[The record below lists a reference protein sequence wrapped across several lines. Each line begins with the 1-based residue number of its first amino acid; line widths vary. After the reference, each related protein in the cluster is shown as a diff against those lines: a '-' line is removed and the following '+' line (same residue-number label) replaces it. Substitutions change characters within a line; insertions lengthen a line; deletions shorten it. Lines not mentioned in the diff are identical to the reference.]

1 MAKIIFSNG
10 AEIRGTIGGT
20 TFSRNA
26 SGAYA
31 RNYVKPVNANTAKQ
45 QVVRN
50 QFSSVS
56 SAYRSLSLAERQ
68 SYKDMAP
75 FYTRIDSVGNVVT
88 PTASQLFARLN
99 GALLQNGLVSAS
111 TFMNICP
118 VPVTLTNPSSLVAEA
133 DISNTETFATTQFG
147 TTATV
152 VPASCQLIVSASP
165 AMSAGIKSVPKNS
178 YTRISAIDEGDD
190 TAAQD
195 LYTSYTSAFGTPSTS
210 GVIHVKVQLI
220 SKLTGQLSVELE
232 SNCVVFP

>member
-1 MAKIIFSNG
+1 MAKIIFLNG

-20 TFSRNA
+20 TYSRNA

-56 SAYRSLSLAERQ
+56 SAYRSLTLAQRQ

-99 GALLQNGLVSAS
+99 GALLQNGIIAISDIK
-111 TFMNICP
+111 TICP
-118 VPVTLTNPSSLVAEA
+118 VPVTMENPSQLKPTC
-133 DISNTETFATTQFG
+133 DISRDNY
-147 TTATV
+147 
-152 VPASCQLIVSASP
+152 SR
-165 AMSAGIKSVPKNS
+165 N
-178 YTRISAIDEGDD
+178 
-190 TAAQD
+190 
-195 LYTSYTSAFGTPSTS
+195 
-210 GVIHVKVQLI
+210 
-220 SKLTGQLSVELE
+220 
-232 SNCVVFP
+232 